1 MLVFAQGNNHI
12 ISYSRNHI
20 PEDMGNLCE
29 NIAHMTIETLKT
41 KIAIV
46 YAKRFNLNENEI
58 DSVQN
63 HMRTNRNM
71 VIPGLHPR
79 LQIYVEDF
87 QTVYNNKWLTT
98 PVY

>member
-1 MLVFAQGNNHI
+1 MYEPSLGQ
-12 ISYSRNHI
+12 
-20 PEDMGNLCE
+20 
-29 NIAHMTIETLKT
+29 TLKT